1 MSIYTHGDE
10 IDPRRDGCDSCT
22 DLRAE
27 LERQSALLHDS
38 RAEIDRLTA
47 ENERLLEVLRNLL
60 ERVDRNGGLGEYK
73 GGKAF
78 AVSDARAALNQE
90 EKP

>member
-1 MSIYTHGDE
+1 MKITELLAWLESKAPYSTAEGDRRHAE
-10 IDPRRDGCDSCT
+10 IAA
-22 DLRAE
+22 LVRAA
-27 LERQSALLHDS
+27 Q
-38 RAEIDRLTA
+38 AEIDRLTA